1 MSKHFK
7 EEANEMTCACKNAK
21 KKKFSFKKYLFPF
34 MGLIALIWFFIRVI
48 PKPSRATYPC
58 QRAAF
63 PIASSFV
70 IWFTGILGGIFV
82 FKKLNKKFESSRYIV
97 MGTGAIAF
105 IAAILWNFQIIPVSN
120 TTAAFTPVKLSKS
133 DVALVQSAK
142 ADVKQIDYT
151 EIKQMVTDAVSAVG
165 GIGSVVKNGDTV
177 VLKPNLIV
185 TNGLA
190 TEANGVTTDWRV
202 TKAAVELVR
211 SVNPSG
217 KVYVMEGAITDTAS
231 IFNYYKYTTANIPGV
246 DGFLPIE
253 KDSGT
258 WQDKTTGVS
267 LVNLPDGLLYNQYYL
282 NRKYK
287 EADVV
292 ISLPTMKTHWNAGFT
307 GGIKNI
313 GIGATPGNIYGKS
326 ANDPARN
333 NMVDHNTDDLH
344 KWIHDF
350 YKCRPVNLV
359 IMDGLQG
366 YQNGPFPFNASGAN
380 GNQMNM
386 RLILAGKDAV
396 AVDSIATLTVGYD
409 PESIGYLRYL
419 NTSKLG
425 NIDPTCI
432 NVVGKKIDEVRK
444 YLAGTTTMGVT
455 KITDKTAPQLNIGS
469 IQADNNNLKISV
481 TTDSE
486 TVKELVYID
495 GKPYEPTSTTGMNA
509 INVDITGLSGSHQ
522 LTVEA
527 YDRFLNRTA
536 KTAQFTANGTSN
548 PSTTPSAAPTPTN
561 DPSVG
566 YSAPKASQAPVID
579 GIGNESC
586 WQQAQWKDIKYVWL
600 GATPSPSDFS
610 GRFKLV
616 WTPQRLYYLVEI
628 TDDKLSAPNTTQFK
642 NYYDNDCVELFI
654 DENRSGGNHQNNYN
668 AFAYHI
674 ELDYDVIDNNTSG
687 TQSLYNDHIKVLRT
701 KNGDVYT
708 WEIEMKIFDDTYNE
722 KSTTN
727 VPVTLTKDK
736 IMGFGAAYIDNDNQM
751 TRESFIGSFDIP
763 GTDKNV
769 AWINASVFDTIKL
782 IDNAAPTS
790 TPTPTPS
797 LKPTPTT
804 APGSKTA
811 DLNGDKAINMAD
823 VILLAQVFGSVS
835 GDGKYKAAYDLNS
848 DGAINMTDV
857 IVIASKFNSIMV

>member
-1 MSKHFK
+1 MSDHFNEK
-7 EEANEMTCACKNAK
+7 TNEMSCTCGRAK
-21 KKKFSFKKYLFPF
+21 KKRFSFRKLLYPI

-70 IWFTGILGGIFV
+70 IWLTGILGGIAI
-82 FKKLNKKFESSRYIV
+82 FKKLNKRFAGSRYV
-97 MGTGAIAF
+97 MIGTGAVAF
-105 IAAILWNFQIIPVSN
+105 IAAVLWNFQIIPVN
-120 TTAAFTPVKLSKS
+120 DTTAAFTSVKLPKS
-133 DVALVQSAK
+133 DVAMIQSTK
-142 ADVKQIDYT
+142 TDVKQIDYN

-165 GIGSVVKNGDTV
+165 GIDSVVKDGDTV

-190 TEANGVTTDWRV
+190 TEANGVTTDWRI
-202 TKAAVELVR
+202 TKATVELVR
-211 SVNPSG
+211 SVNPTG
-217 KVYVMEGAITDTAS
+217 KVYVMEGAITDTAT
-231 IFNYYKYTTANIPGV
+231 IFNYYKYTPANIPGV

-258 WQDKTTGVS
+258 WQDKNSSGVS
-267 LVNLPDGLLYNQYYL
+267 VVNLPDGLLHNEYYL

-307 GGIKNI
+307 GAIKNV
-313 GIGATPGNIYGKS
+313 GIGATPGNIYGRS
-326 ANDPARN
+326 SRDPARN
-333 NMVDHNTDDLH
+333 DMVNHDTDDLH

-350 YKCRPVNLV
+350 YKCRPVDLV

-366 YQNGPFPFNASGAN
+366 YQNGPFPFYAAGAN

-386 RLILAGKDAV
+386 RVILAGKDAV

-432 NVVGKKIDEVRK
+432 NLKGKKVDEVRK

-455 KITDKTAPQLNIGS
+455 KITDKTAPQLTIS
-469 IQADNNNLKISV
+469 SARADGNNLNIQL

-495 GKPYEPTSTTGMNA
+495 GKLYDPSSTTGTSN
-509 INVDITGLSGSHQ
+509 INVDIAGLSGTHQ

-527 YDRFLNRTA
+527 YDRYLNRTT
-536 KTAQFTANGTSN
+536 KTAQFAANGTSS
-548 PSTTPSAAPTPTN
+548 PGITPIAPATPTN

-566 YSAPKASQAPVID
+566 YSAPRASQAPVID
-579 GIGNESC
+579 GLGNESC

-600 GATPSPSDFS
+600 GATPSPNDFT

-616 WTPQRLYYLVEI
+616 WTPERLYYLVEI

-654 DENRSGGNHQNNYN
+654 DENHSGGEHQNNYN

-674 ELDYDVIDNNTSG
+674 ELDYDIIDNNTSG
-687 TQSLYNDHIKVLRT
+687 TQSLYNDHAKVLRT
-701 KNGDVYT
+701 KNGNVYT
-708 WEIEMKIFDDTYNE
+708 WEIEMKVFDDKYNE
-722 KSTTN
+722 KSTSN

-736 IMGFGAAYIDNDNQM
+736 IMGFGVSYNDNDNQM

-769 AWINASVFDTIKL
+769 AWKNAGLFDTIKL
-782 IDNAAPTS
+782 VDFGTVATPTQK
-790 TPTPTPS
+790 PTPTPVPS
-797 LKPTPTT
+797 
-804 APGSKTA
+804 SKTP
-811 DLNGDKAINMAD
+811 DLNGDRVINMAD
-823 VILLAQVFGSVS
+823 VILMAQTFNSVA

-848 DGAINMTDV
+848 DGAINMSDV
-857 IVIASKFNSIMV
+857 IAIASNFNKAIG